1 MRKSDI
7 AAIEAWAKLADAYRQ
22 DVKDLQEQLNLLEIE
37 NANLRRRLEC
47 LCCLDKKKLVRQG
60 EIKLEDIDKVWRKEQ

>member
-47 LCCLDKKKLVRQG
+47 LCCLDKKK
-60 EIKLEDIDKVWRKEQ
+60 KVIESEGKVK

>member
-1 MRKSDI
+1 MKKSDI

-37 NANLRRRLEC
+37 NANLNL
-47 LCCLDKKKLVRQG
+47 LIIPDAGSNDTQY
-60 EIKLEDIDKVWRKEQ
+60 

>member
-1 MRKSDI
+1 MKKSDI

-47 LCCLDKKKLVRQG
+47 LCCLDKKKKTI
-60 EIKLEDIDKVWRKEQ
+60 ESEEKVK

>member
-1 MRKSDI
+1 MKKSDI

-22 DVKDLQEQLNLLEIE
+22 DVKDLQEQLNLLENE

-47 LCCLDKKKLVRQG
+47 LCCLDKKKKAI
-60 EIKLEDIDKVWRKEQ
+60 ESEEKVK

>member
-47 LCCLDKKKLVRQG
+47 LCCLDKKKKSI
-60 EIKLEDIDKVWRKEQ
+60 ESEEKVK

>member
-47 LCCLDKKKLVRQG
+47 LCCLDKKKKKKAI
-60 EIKLEDIDKVWRKEQ
+60 ESEEKVK

>member
-7 AAIEAWAKLADAYRQ
+7 EAIEAWAKLADAYRQ

-47 LCCLDKKKLVRQG
+47 LCCLDKKKKAI
-60 EIKLEDIDKVWRKEQ
+60 ESEEKVK

>member
-7 AAIEAWAKLADAYRQ
+7 AAIEAWAKLANAYRQ
-22 DVKDLQEQLNLLEIE
+22 DVKDLQEELNLLEIE

-47 LCCLDKKKLVRQG
+47 LCCLDKKKKAI
-60 EIKLEDIDKVWRKEQ
+60 ESEEKVK